1 MSLILYVGVPH
12 EVPVKIPAFWAV
24 RFRRKITVAYRT
36 AGLELRQKFVPRGPP
51 HLLGMPSK
59 SCAVR

>member
-24 RFRRKITVAYRT
+24 RLRRKITVAYRT
-36 AGLELRQKFVPRGPP
+36 AGLGLRQKFVTMLPS
-51 HLLGMPSK
+51 HFLGMPSK
-59 SCAVR
+59 SCAVG